1 MKKILSLLV
10 AFCLLF
16 GLVPAA
22 FAKTE
27 APAETKELTTVASW
41 DFETDAAENG
51 WIFTDADGDGNN
63 WSWVE
68 DGNNA
73 HSGSHA
79 IRSDSYLNGTA
90 LTPDNWAISPE
101 FTLPEGEAQL
111 SLWIRNFSATYPETF
126 RIYIGDGNGLVPAT
140 DDMEVGSG
148 YENITVDVS
157 AYAGTTTRLAIRH
170 YNCTDQ
176 FRMYVDDVQVLAS
189 ETGGPG
195 EDPYV
200 IDVIEVDGFKTP
212 VEGMTCAEW
221 VDGLTVPENAN
232 YAISSI
238 EAYGADG
245 ILYDD
250 DVLVAGETYLVGCML
265 EPIGD
270 YTFALDA
277 TLIGYNGSDE
287 IELDMD
293 YSRVASSLEA
303 WIVPAEMIC
312 EPDPG
317 TPISALDVALNVDG
331 SDLLHFNTEGDYP
344 WVTVEEGDRFY
355 AKSSNE
361 GASSSTSDLTLTVDA
376 IEGDIL
382 VFDFKAWG
390 EGNSTAW
397 DKCQFIDGNVTV
409 FTFGALDNDWET
421 YEYTMTA
428 GTHNFIWRYQKDS
441 SVNPTGDYFA
451 IDNVDV
457 ITGLVPPVTPPVTD
471 PPETE
476 VPVTEPPVDD
486 LDAALNVEGGTLHFE
501 TEETYP
507 WIVLEDE
514 ERMWAQSG
522 NAGVHNSTSTLTLT
536 VTVEE
541 GQMLTFEYKAWGEGS
556 SDSYDWDKCRF
567 YVDGEIQF
575 DYGAHQNDW
584 LDYTTSALTAG
595 EHVFTWTY
603 KKDGSTNPTGDYF
616 AVDNVELLA
625 AGTPIEEHII
635 HEIVIDGFT
644 VPEWNANP
652 DYVVTVPED
661 APYSV
666 GYCDWNW
673 YYEDDYEDG
682 DILPENGVFDDEE
695 KLYYMYIS
703 INPDSGWTVAE
714 DVVITING
722 ETGYVVNSG
731 YVASSNL
738 VWIYT
743 INFTVTEPTEPG
755 DIAIHEVWVD
765 GFGTPV
771 AGVAG
776 IDHMF
781 LTTPDDAPYF
791 IVYGGWRDET
801 DQQQMWSEE
810 HVFIPGHYYSEGCQI
825 WAEEGYYFAEDCV
838 FYVNGGTELVD
849 EQWSYVDEADNWIC
863 YVNIL
868 PVECLGTPMLLGDV
882 DLDGEVTVSDALLAM
897 RYAMGLVELT
907 EQQLDQLDVNFD
919 GEYDLVDATLILRY
933 AMGLIEE
940 FPLPVGV

>member
-1 MKKILSLLV
+1 
-10 AFCLLF
+10 
-16 GLVPAA
+16 
-22 FAKTE
+22 
-27 APAETKELTTVASW
+27 
-41 DFETDAAENG
+41 
-51 WIFTDADGDGNN
+51 
-63 WSWVE
+63 
-68 DGNNA
+68 
-73 HSGSHA
+73 
-79 IRSDSYLNGTA
+79 
-90 LTPDNWAISPE
+90 
-101 FTLPEGEAQL
+101 
-111 SLWIRNFSATYPETF
+111 
-126 RIYIGDGNGLVPAT
+126 
-140 DDMEVGSG
+140 
-148 YENITVDVS
+148 
-157 AYAGTTTRLAIRH
+157 
-170 YNCTDQ
+170 
-176 FRMYVDDVQVLAS
+176 
-189 ETGGPG
+189 
-195 EDPYV
+195 
-200 IDVIEVDGFKTP
+200 
-212 VEGMTCAEW
+212 
-221 VDGLTVPENAN
+221 
-232 YAISSI
+232 
-238 EAYGADG
+238 
-245 ILYDD
+245 
-250 DVLVAGETYLVGCML
+250 
-265 EPIGD
+265 
-270 YTFALDA
+270 FALDA

-293 YSRVASSLEA
+293 FSRVTSSLEA

-317 TPISALDVALNVDG
+317 TPISALDV
-331 SDLLHFNTEGDYP
+331 
-344 WVTVEEGDRFY
+344 
-355 AKSSNE
+355 
-361 GASSSTSDLTLTVDA
+361 
-376 IEGDIL
+376 
-382 VFDFKAWG
+382 
-390 EGNSTAW
+390 
-397 DKCQFIDGNVTV
+397 
-409 FTFGALDNDWET
+409 
-421 YEYTMTA
+421 
-428 GTHNFIWRYQKDS
+428 
-441 SVNPTGDYFA
+441 
-451 IDNVDV
+451 
-457 ITGLVPPVTPPVTD
+457 
-471 PPETE
+471 
-476 VPVTEPPVDD
+476 
-486 LDAALNVEGGTLHFE
+486 ALNVEGGTLHFE

-868 PVECLGTPMLLGDV
+868 PVECFGTPMLLGDV

>member
-41 DFETDAAENG
+41 DFETDAEENG

-68 DGNNA
+68 ESSNA
-73 HSGSHA
+73 HGGSHA

-200 IDVIEVDGFKTP
+200 IDMIEVDGFKTP

-238 EAYGADG
+238 EAHGADG

-293 YSRVASSLEA
+293 FSRVTSSLEA

-312 EPDPG
+312 EPDTG
-317 TPISALDVALNVDG
+317 TPISALDVALNVEG

-355 AKSSNE
+355 AK
-361 GASSSTSDLTLTVDA
+361 
-376 IEGDIL
+376 
-382 VFDFKAWG
+382 
-390 EGNSTAW
+390 
-397 DKCQFIDGNVTV
+397 
-409 FTFGALDNDWET
+409 
-421 YEYTMTA
+421 
-428 GTHNFIWRYQKDS
+428 
-441 SVNPTGDYFA
+441 
-451 IDNVDV
+451 
-457 ITGLVPPVTPPVTD
+457 
-471 PPETE
+471 
-476 VPVTEPPVDD
+476 
-486 LDAALNVEGGTLHFE
+486 
-501 TEETYP
+501 
-507 WIVLEDE
+507 
-514 ERMWAQSG
+514 SG

-603 KKDGSTNPTGDYF
+603 KKDGSANPTGDYF

-765 GFGTPV
+765 GFGTPI